1 MILYATPYSDNKK
14 LIESYNDIWNRV
26 GDDDYAVA
34 LDGDA
39 MFTTRTFGHQIAET
53 MRANEQ
59 YDVFTCMTNRVA
71 NRSQIVHGAWE
82 SNDMHYHRELGDKRW
97 DDWHTR
103 VEDITNA
110 SPLSG
115 VLIAMKG
122 RTWRKLYEK
131 LKHTEWIM
139 LGFDNDIHIQARDA
153 GMKVGL
159 MKGIYVM
166 HYYRNG
172 NKLDKAHLI

>member
-1 MILYATPYSDNKK
+1 MILYATPYSENKR
-14 LIESYNDIWNRV
+14 LIESYNDIWSRV
-26 GDDDYAVA
+26 ADNDYAVV

-71 NRSQIVHGAWE
+71 NSLQVVPSAWD

-97 DDWHTR
+97 NDWHTH
-103 VEDITNA
+103 VEDITTC

-115 VLIAMKG
+115 VMIAMKG
-122 RTWRKLYEK
+122 GTWRNLYKKLQ
-131 LKHTEWIM
+131 HTQWLM
-139 LGFDNDIHIQARDA
+139 LGLDNDIHIQARAA

-172 NKLDKAHLI
+172 NQSDKAHLV